1 MGYAVAAWIHAAAVT
16 AWERSHDQRGQG
28 TVEYVGMV
36 VMVTL
41 LVAAVAGMAK
51 GWGDAIGEPLK
62 KVIIDSIKRISG
74 RFGPG

>member
-1 MGYAVAAWIHAAAVT
+1 MGYALAAWVHAAAAT
-16 AWERSHDQRGQG
+16 MWDRGHDQRGQG

-51 GWGDAIGEPLK
+51 GWGDAVGEPLK
-62 KVIIDSIKRISG
+62 KVITDSIKRVS
-74 RFGPG
+74 RFGAS